1 MNPSQGRHLKSDVTP
16 CSGRSFRK
24 PDVIPRLGGWVHA
37 GMTTPRIVGTPESFN
52 PNPKPSRVDFCL
64 RRADNNFMFR
74 IVVTFLFTAVSLI
87 GPSTCCCFANSDSA
101 KSPTVFVATPHPS
114 TPTKSC
120 CESSAPRSDDHNNS
134 KRDLPKKCPCDHGQ
148 KSLNQSG
155 LDATSVGDETLSH
168 SKCLDA
174 SLEFHRIGD
183 SRTPTNSV
191 GRAQRSRSPVR
202 LAGRSLLVVYSI
214 LRC

>member
-1 MNPSQGRHLKSDVTP
+1 MGSRWNDDSKNRWHT
-16 CSGRSFRK
+16 
-24 PDVIPRLGGWVHA
+24 
-37 GMTTPRIVGTPESFN
+37 RIVQ
-52 PNPKPSRVDFCL
+52 PKPSRVDFCL
-64 RRADNNFMFR
+64 RRADNTFMFR

-87 GPSTCCCFANSDSA
+87 GPGTCCCFANSDSA

-114 TPTKSC
+114 TPTNSC

-148 KSLNQSG
+148 KSLNLSG
-155 LDATSVGDETLSH
+155 LDATSVADETFSH

-174 SLEFHRIGD
+174 SFEVHRMGD
-183 SRTPTNSV
+183 SRTLTNSV
-191 GRAQRSRSPVR
+191 VQSYCSRSPMR
-202 LAGRSLLVVYSI
+202 LAGRSLLAAYSI